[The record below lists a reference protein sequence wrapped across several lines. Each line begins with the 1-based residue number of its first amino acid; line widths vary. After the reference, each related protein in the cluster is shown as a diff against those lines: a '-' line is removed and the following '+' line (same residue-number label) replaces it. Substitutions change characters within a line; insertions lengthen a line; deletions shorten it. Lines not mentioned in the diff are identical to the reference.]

1 MLINIDNSLKFTTSE
16 FENQPKL
23 YLFLGQSKKPG
34 YRTKIIEM
42 KRAKTSGEIEKTRKL
57 ARFFELLERF
67 ESDI

>member
-16 FENQPKL
+16 FGNQPKL

-42 KRAKTSGEIEKTRKL
+42 KRAKTSGEIEK
-57 ARFFELLERF
+57 
-67 ESDI
+67 